1 MKKKWKRSRWY
12 LYPVMILLAAVAVL
26 PLVILFQLAFLKPA
40 DLTAHGIWQAAYSL
54 DNITEAWS
62 SAGLGRAALNS
73 FVMTVFSLLGTVV
86 FSCSAA
92 YIIARFRNRVTDLIY
107 DVFIFSMAIPTIIS
121 TVPLYI
127 IMRRINAVN
136 TLWGMVLLC
145 ITASL
150 PFAIFLYTGT
160 IRNISRDME
169 EAAIIDGCNNCNVLW
184 RILFPV
190 LKPTTLTVVLLNMVF
205 YWNEYGRSVF
215 FLQKR
220 KVYTVPLA
228 ISTFAQQYSTEWG
241 LVAGGAF
248 LAMIPAVAVF
258 LAFQK
263 YYIKGIASGATKG

>member
-1 MKKKWKRSRWY
+1 MKKHLKGTRWY
-12 LYPVMILLAAVAVL
+12 LYPFMILLAAVAVL
-26 PLVILFQLAFLKPA
+26 PLIVLFQLAFLP
-40 DLTAHGIWQAAYSL
+40 TSEITSGGIWQISYTL
-54 DNITEAWS
+54 ENVKEAWT
-62 SAGLGRAALNS
+62 SAGLGRAASNS
-73 FVMTVFSLLGTVV
+73 FLLTIFSLAGTVTI
-86 FSCSAA
+86 SCSAA
-92 YIIARFRNRVTDLIY
+92 YIIARFRTWATDLVY
-107 DVFIFSMAIPTIIS
+107 DIFIFSMAIPTIIS

-127 IMRRINAVN
+127 IMRRIHAVN

-220 KVYTVPLA
+220 RVYTVPLA
-228 ISTFAQQYSTEWG
+228 ISTFAQQYSTQWG

-248 LAMIPAVAVF
+248 LAMIPAVIVF
-258 LAFQK
+258 LSFQK
-263 YYIKGIASGATKG
+263 YYIKGIASGASKG